1 MAWRRCGPGCAVA
14 GRSRTRYSWRFP
26 AARRSVLSLS
36 AYATKIGRSLVRA
49 KAAVKLFDPQ
59 DGNGV
64 DWRMMAEILF
74 FAAFDALDRLPDDQ
88 RHRIAKSVESGAF
101 KRYSAADADEFAANR
116 TGQGRAVAPPSNAA
130 DFTPSE
136 PGPGKLP

>member
-1 MAWRRCGPGCAVA
+1 VGLISIVHL
-14 GRSRTRYSWRFP
+14 FD
-26 AARRSVLSLS
+26 SLS
-36 AYATKIGRSLVRA
+36 KGQFSYFHMAKFGKTTPPRTPPGPPASTKDGAAAVL
-49 KAAVKLFDPQ
+49 KAAVKLFDKG

-74 FAAFDALDRLPDDQ
+74 FAAFDALDQ

-116 TGQGRAVAPPSNAA
+116 AGPGRDA
-130 DFTPSE
+130 DQSPGAGPGA
-136 PGPGKLP
+136 PGPRPPG

>member
-1 MAWRRCGPGCAVA
+1 MGKKFGRTAPPRPPAGPPASTKAGGAAV
-14 GRSRTRYSWRFP
+14 
-26 AARRSVLSLS
+26 L
-36 AYATKIGRSLVRA
+36 
-49 KAAVKLFDPQ
+49 KAAVKLFDPG

-64 DWRMMAEILF
+64 DWRMMAEVLF

-101 KRYSAADADEFAANR
+101 KRYSAADAEEFAAR
-116 TGQGRAVAPPSNAA
+116 KTGQGGPVSSPSTAA

-136 PGPGKLP
+136 PGPEIFR